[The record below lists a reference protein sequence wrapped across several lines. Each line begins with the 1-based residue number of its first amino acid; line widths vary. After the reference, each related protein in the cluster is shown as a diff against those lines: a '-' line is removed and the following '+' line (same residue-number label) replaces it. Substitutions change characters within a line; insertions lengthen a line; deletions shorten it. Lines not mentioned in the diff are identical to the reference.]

1 MNSKSKLV
9 VSKSV
14 TEEPSFWTSVEK
26 GVILQ
31 RYTNFY
37 PKILCK
43 LTISE
48 VKNGF
53 IFTLINWTM
62 THSLTHFPHRLVALW
77 SHYSTL
83 NLSLLD
89 HISNN
94 FVFLFFFG
102 QIISQTTLIAL
113 GASYK

>member
-37 PKILCK
+37 PEILCK

-77 SHYSTL
+77 ES
-83 NLSLLD
+83 
-89 HISNN
+89 
-94 FVFLFFFG
+94 
-102 QIISQTTLIAL
+102 
-113 GASYK
+113 